1 MVSIQG
7 LNGLPEPKAERTGKV
22 RNERDK
28 ESARLGAAGADETAV
43 QDGISI
49 SNEAKAAA
57 EAGRLFQLTKS
68 QEDMRADRVEQ
79 AKQRIAEGQYKNR
92 EVVAKVAEKLL
103 KLIG

>member
-7 LNGLPEPKAERTGKV
+7 VNGLPEPKAERTGKV
-22 RNERDK
+22 RSER
-28 ESARLGAAGADETAV
+28 ESAAARLTSGNTEDTSV
-43 QDGISI
+43 RDDVTIS
-49 SNEAKAAA
+49 SEAKAAA
-57 EAGRLFQLTKS
+57 EVGRLFQLTKS

-92 EVVAKVAEKLL
+92 EIVAKVAEKLL